1 MLAVYKI
8 QVVKT
13 IKEKKQLLRQEI
25 LDKLLG
31 QSRVD
36 KKVLQ
41 NMGNV
46 VTNEFNKKLQNQ
58 EQERLKQQLETVTE

>member
-58 EQERLKQQLETVTE
+58 EQERLK